1 MSATGRITGAVE
13 GKPYHYY
20 AKPDLAFP
28 ERVEGI
34 SIRLEELSNGQAVQ
48 IVQMGDGGSATY
60 GFAPYNDSKTVD
72 LTVRVGKSPI
82 KGVMAVPQQLKSA
95 IIDANPAQFS
105 AAYIGFCA
113 GLYTKLYELGEV
125 KAVDEYLGYLSVE
138 YLTSNRIFGTFKMR
152 CEGVKAADFKVNDIA
167 LIDCHSYSRHAVVG
181 WWDLVARL
189 IWITVTINAIAGGG
203 GTVNIVDDKGFY
215 DETFYPWR
223 SSKQF
228 NSGSKLTA
236 TAWVHPAD
244 HVFAGWSGDIESSN
258 TVIQFEPTKD
268 TNLTINST
276 RLPVPYYIVGN
287 NYCTTAT
294 TTMQMET
301 PNQPATFTAEPKL
314 TRSLR
319 SAVRTET
326 AAQLEITEY
335 DAYTEIEYNA
345 DFTYDLTTL
354 ANADQW
360 DKDSGRYWHKI
371 TVSGTF
377 VNVNIRNRYASQGAD
392 GDIQYWY
399 RVTRDDGYTNT
410 TYGALAPGQ
419 IAWINYASEHTLSAT
434 VYIRPIRYTCVYW
447 YRQYNYYMQS
457 AVVWAL
463 SNKFQATINAPESSN
478 LNTQQQNTFYPQ
490 VAVTYLPNPFNEE

>member
-1 MSATGRITGAVE
+1 MSAYGKVAAILGDYRYSVSPELAISESISGIAVLKE
-13 GKPYHYY
+13 S
-20 AKPDLAFP
+20 FT
-28 ERVEGI
+28 V
-34 SIRLEELSNGQAVQ
+34 GQQVKIIQ
-48 IVQMGDGGSATY
+48 IGDGETSAAEF
-60 GFAPYNDSKTVD
+60 GFASVAANLKPVVAVTDSVK
-72 LTVRVGKSPI
+72 P
-82 KGVMAVPQQLKSA
+82 AV
-95 IIDANPAQFS
+95 IDASPASFM
-105 AAYIGFCA
+105 AAYIASAANKF
-113 GLYTKLYELGEV
+113 TRLYELATVISSGVSSLVVKYITGRLAGSQRSIRCIDVNPASFIAGE
-125 KAVDEYLGYLSVE
+125 
-138 YLTSNRIFGTFKMR
+138 
-152 CEGVKAADFKVNDIA
+152 IA
-167 LIDCHSYSRHAVVG
+167 LIDSWQYGYDVVVG
-181 WWDLVARL
+181 WWVVARL

-228 NSGSKLTA
+228 DPGSKLTA

-287 NYCTTAT
+287 NYCTAAT

-319 SAVRTET
+319 TAVRTET
-326 AAQLEITEY
+326 SAEIAETEY

-371 TVSGTF
+371 TISGTF

>member
-1 MSATGRITGAVE
+1 MSAYGKVAAILGDYRYSVSPELAISESISGIAVLKE
-13 GKPYHYY
+13 S
-20 AKPDLAFP
+20 FT
-28 ERVEGI
+28 V
-34 SIRLEELSNGQAVQ
+34 GQQVKIIQ
-48 IVQMGDGGSATY
+48 IGDGETSAAEF
-60 GFAPYNDSKTVD
+60 GFASVAANLKPVVAVTDSVK
-72 LTVRVGKSPI
+72 P
-82 KGVMAVPQQLKSA
+82 AV
-95 IIDANPAQFS
+95 IDASPASFM
-105 AAYIGFCA
+105 AAYIASAANKF
-113 GLYTKLYELGEV
+113 TRLYELATVISSGVSSLVVKYITGRLAGSQRSIRCIDVNPASFIAGE
-125 KAVDEYLGYLSVE
+125 
-138 YLTSNRIFGTFKMR
+138 
-152 CEGVKAADFKVNDIA
+152 IA
-167 LIDCHSYSRHAVVG
+167 LIDSWQYGYDVVVG
-181 WWDLVARL
+181 WWVVARL

-228 NSGSKLTA
+228 DPGSKLTA

-287 NYCTTAT
+287 NYCTAAT

-319 SAVRTET
+319 TAVRTET
-326 AAQLEITEY
+326 AAEIAETEY

-371 TVSGTF
+371 TISGTF